1 MMNICVMYHPE
12 CSAERETTGL
22 SDSAQPLSFDG
33 VDDRLLMELM
43 EQQPALAI
51 AALYSRYGRFVFSTA
66 LRIVGD
72 RGSAEEIT
80 QDVFLGCWR
89 NAAGYRSQRGS
100 VATWLLSI
108 TRNRAIDELRSRR
121 YKNRQRELALDAAGL
136 SPGEDQTADLTIVRT
151 QVRSALAALPTS
163 QREVVELMY
172 FGGLSRS
179 EIAEQLRTPLG
190 TIHTRLRLAMQKLR
204 ALLLPA
210 YADEPEAAGQA
221 DQSDKL

>member
-1 MMNICVMYHPE
+1 MVNICVMYHPE
-12 CSAERETTGL
+12 CSAERETTAL
-22 SDSAQPLSFDG
+22 SDPAQPLSFDG
-33 VDDRLLMELM
+33 VDDRLLMELV

-51 AALYSRYGRFVFSTA
+51 AALYNRYGRFVFSTA

-121 YKNRQRELALDAAGL
+121 YKNRQRELALDTAGL
-136 SPGEDQTADLTIVRT
+136 PPGEDQTADLTIIRA
-151 QVRSALAALPTS
+151 QVRSALATLPTS

-172 FGGLSRS
+172 FGGLSRT
-179 EIAEQLRTPLG
+179 EIADQLRTPLG

-210 YADEPEAAGQA
+210 YADEPDAPGQP
-221 DQSDKL
+221 DQPDEL